1 MHRRQFIVGL
11 GSLVA
16 LPTLPDSG
24 RLGMSD
30 IARIR
35 NAENQLL
42 QLDDRYGSE
51 KLAGVAGHYIDHIEG
66 AMRRCTFGGTV
77 QTHLHRTLG
86 EMAAMAGW
94 LCYDSDRH
102 NDARRWWDT
111 GLRYALLA
119 RSPELQARI
128 WSYMSRQAV
137 DLGHASEAVAIARAA
152 LDATRSRRHAH
163 LSALLHA
170 RVALG
175 LSALGEASRYG
186 QAMHRAEQAIDRE
199 TDVTTPPWLAFV
211 GHAEV
216 LAQRSLCEDQLGAHR
231 RAVEVRREVVA
242 LRGPDFQRNRVGDH
256 VHLAECLLSAG
267 DPEAALAAGH
277 QALDFLP
284 EVHSPRWTA
293 RLRRFEGKTLALSV
307 SGAEGFADR
316 YRMVSA

>member
-16 LPTLPDSG
+16 LPALPDSG

-35 NAENQLL
+35 DAESHLL

-66 AMRRCTFGGTV
+66 AMRRCTYGGTV

-86 EMAAMAGW
+86 EMSAMAGW
-94 LCYDSDRH
+94 LCYDSERH
-102 NDARRWWDT
+102 TDARRWWDT

-152 LDATRSRRHAH
+152 LDATRSRRHAR

-175 LSALGEASRYG
+175 LSALGDASRYG
-186 QAMHRAEQAIDRE
+186 QAIHRAEQAIDRE
-199 TDVTTPPWLAFV
+199 ADVTPPWLAFV
-211 GHAEV
+211 GQAEV
-216 LAQRSLCEDQLGAHR
+216 LAQRSLCEDQLGAHG

-242 LRGPDFQRNRVGDH
+242 LRGPDFQRNYLGDH

-267 DPEAALAAGH
+267 DQEAALAAGH
-277 QALDFLP
+277 QALDLLP

-293 RLRRFEGKTLALSV
+293 RLNQFESDVLALSV
-307 SGAEGFADR
+307 PGGEGFADR
-316 YRMVSA
+316 YQKVTA